1 MEQFRQ
7 WAAKTIDAGWSLMTT
22 DPSLFIAV
30 FSVGFLIG
38 ALVVGMLLHDR
49 IQVHRALAR
58 YYKLRLDR
66 VSAPQINEPVT
77 RSVAEPVSPLER
89 DKPIEKREIQETPAT
104 IAGSPSPKEVFR
116 GQPLGPKDLERIR
129 LELETL
135 DSIKVADEELRGL
148 VKRNWPH
155 LVVKLPPRVGDQ
167 PAKSRNDSLAD
178 HLPLSSA

>member
-1 MEQFRQ
+1 VEQLTQ
-7 WAAKTIDAGWSLMTT
+7 WAIKTIDAGWSLMTAN
-22 DPSLFIAV
+22 PSLFIAV

-38 ALVVGMLLHDR
+38 ALVVWMFVHER
-49 IQVHRALAR
+49 IRAYRYLAG

-66 VSAPQINEPVT
+66 VSAPHINEPVT
-77 RSVAEPVSPLER
+77 RSAAEPVSRLEW
-89 DKPIEKREIQETPAT
+89 DKSLEKREVHETPAT
-104 IAGSPSPKEVFR
+104 IAGRPSTKEVFR

-155 LVVKLPPRVGDQ
+155 LLAKLPPGPDE
-167 PAKSRNDSLAD
+167 
-178 HLPLSSA
+178 